1 MHTEAN
7 HLLRVRQV
15 QFMRLASWVL
25 LMLGLLLSALGC
37 GSVTAR
43 SRVTETIHIELKPED
58 YEFIKTVEGKSCV
71 GRYLF
76 FLKFYTPDPL
86 EAASNAMRQAPEANW
101 LVNRHVTVEE
111 EIYVPLIYHRQ
122 CIWVEGDAVK
132 VHGIGGD

>member
-76 FLKFYTPDPL
+76 FVKFYTPDPL